1 MAHLMEQGTDLH
13 TGGTLH
19 TFSALFPGQT
29 IDESQYIHEVEQTTG
44 SVPHY
49 AYPNLDEFWQEM
61 QEWVWFQ
68 EEPTIASAP
77 YAYYCVYRVAKEH
90 VKVMLSGN
98 GGDELLAGYI
108 PYFRAYLTLR
118 ARPGALARC
127 RARAGAR
134 APTSTAATSARRCA
148 RGCPAGAAC

>member
-1 MAHLMEQGTDLH
+1 
-13 TGGTLH
+13 
-19 TFSALFPGQT
+19 
-29 IDESQYIHEVEQTTG
+29 
-44 SVPHY
+44 
-49 AYPNLDEFWQEM
+49 M

-108 PYFRAYLTLR
+108 PYFRAYLDLC
-118 ARPGALARC
+118 ARPGALARGG
-127 RARAGAR
+127 AGAASAGAR
-134 APTSTAATSARRCA
+134 PLSRVLRRSAARSAAAPRA
-148 RGCPAGAAC
+148 GC